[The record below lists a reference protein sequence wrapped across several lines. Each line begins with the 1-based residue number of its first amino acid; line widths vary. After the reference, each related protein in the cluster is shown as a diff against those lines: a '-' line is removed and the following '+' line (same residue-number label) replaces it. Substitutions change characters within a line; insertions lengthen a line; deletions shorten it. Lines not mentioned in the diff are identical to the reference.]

1 MPLKSI
7 LVNRHIGHS
16 GQCPICS
23 LAAEDVSHLLFL
35 CPAVTDIWE
44 ILGLSPVIDQ
54 AVQVDRSGSA
64 VLEFILR
71 DQVHPMPGVPS
82 MNMKEVIV
90 TACWYIWWIRRRRVR
105 NEEVPPI
112 FKCKMSILSIISN
125 AAKANIKPTE
135 QRDTKWVKPSPRQV
149 KLNVDASFFEND
161 RAGGVG
167 AVLRDYQGNFLAA
180 SCKFLPH
187 IPSASMAEAMAM
199 REGLALANTT
209 GSSWILA
216 ESMEVIQSC
225 VGQDNWWG
233 DSAAIYADCV
243 DMSVSIGN
251 VSFRHSFREAN
262 KVAHVLARESFCN
275 KLTCNWVE
283 EPPGFLLDDLLN
295 DVTVL

>member
-1 MPLKSI
+1 
-7 LVNRHIGHS
+7 
-16 GQCPICS
+16 
-23 LAAEDVSHLLFL
+23 
-35 CPAVTDIWE
+35 
-44 ILGLSPVIDQ
+44 
-54 AVQVDRSGSA
+54 
-64 VLEFILR
+64 
-71 DQVHPMPGVPS
+71 
-82 MNMKEVIV
+82 
-90 TACWYIWWIRRRRVR
+90 
-105 NEEVPPI
+105 
-112 FKCKMSILSIISN
+112 
-125 AAKANIKPTE
+125 
-135 QRDTKWVKPSPRQV
+135 
-149 KLNVDASFFEND
+149 
-161 RAGGVG
+161 
-167 AVLRDYQGNFLAA
+167 
-180 SCKFLPH
+180 
-187 IPSASMAEAMAM
+187 MAEAMAM